1 MSLGLD
7 QFGKLDDGNLRGLS
21 EALNLAKLKDAGG
34 ETLTVDTLKNFADA
48 SAIFFNNKNFNL
60 STFLARRAQIG
71 GVRSFL
77 RGITGAGLVGASTLT
92 VGPIGTI
99 AAVLLSKYSAR
110 LMAQPFVLKP
120 MTEAMKD
127 LSTGKYLKDPS
138 SLVSLGRALER
149 FFDND
154 QALENSLENDFTQ
167 LGMIEA
173 AEDSYSQ
180 FGGLKDIAIKDNL
193 DTSKF
198 VETIKDKLLP
208 ESRQTDNTQTET
220 ISITS
225 PEAQDPSTTVQ
236 VPNVEQ
242 VARPNVPSINEVIN
256 QPLMARAADPQTAE
270 VLFPQDELLQASL
283 RRRV

>member
-1 MSLGLD
+1 
-7 QFGKLDDGNLRGLS
+7 LS
-21 EALNLAKLKDAGG
+21 EALDLAKLKDAGG

-120 MTEAMKD
+120 MSEAMKD

-167 LGMIEA
+167 LGMIESA
-173 AEDSYSQ
+173 QDSYSQ
-180 FGGLKDIAIKDNL
+180 FGGLKDIAIKNNL

-198 VETIKDKLLP
+198 IETVKEKLLP
-208 ESRQTDNTQTET
+208 DTRQDEATRSETVPSNTDA
-220 ISITS
+220 
-225 PEAQDPSTTVQ
+225 AQEPQTTVQ
-236 VPNVEQ
+236 VPTVDQ
-242 VARPNVPSINEVIN
+242 VSRPNIASINDVLN
-256 QPLMARAADPQTAE
+256 QPLMARAADPQAAE